1 MLRLIR
7 GQIFLVGLA
16 LSVVVG
22 LVGHSWLSPLASTS
36 WLKTI
41 IVLTVMSM
49 MAAPVPLELFVRTV
63 SKPWPGILASMICL
77 GVTPVLGW
85 LGHFLLQPELA
96 GGLIVACCVPSTL
109 ASSAVMTR
117 KAGGDDTVAIFVT
130 ILTNLGCVVATP
142 FWLVLLMGEGAT
154 LGVMDLVKEL
164 SLLVVLPIVTMQ
176 TLRRFSPKFSDWAK
190 GAKGALSVACQVGIL
205 LMVCLGAVQ
214 MGDKWSGPSSPTVPG
229 SPTDPNSPGGFNLLA
244 VIAVVVLGL
253 SIHLLS
259 LILSLFSARATGVK
273 REQAIGVA
281 FSASQKTLMIGINL
295 AIDYGVSILPMIAY
309 HVAQLLVDAFIAE
322 YWGRDR
328 KIKNSNEPVESQKAS
343 QGTS

>member
-16 LSVVVG
+16 LSVVLG
-22 LVGHSWLSPLASTS
+22 FWGHSWLSPLASIT
-36 WLKTI
+36 WIKTV

-63 SKPWPGILASMICL
+63 SKPWPGILASIICL
-77 GVTPVLGW
+77 GITPILGW

-130 ILTNLGCVVATP
+130 IITNLGCVVATP
-142 FWLVLLMGEGAT
+142 FWLVFLMGEGAT
-154 LGVMDLVKEL
+154 LGVLDLVKEL
-164 SLLVVLPIVTMQ
+164 ALLVVLPIVVMQ
-176 TLRRFSPKFSDWAK
+176 TFRRVSPKFSDWAK
-190 GAKGALSVACQVGIL
+190 KVKGELSVACQVGIL

-214 MGDKWSGPSSPTVPG
+214 MGDKWDDPG
-229 SPTDPNSPGGFNLLA
+229 SSSGFSLLA
-244 VIAVVVLGL
+244 VSAVVVLGL
-253 SIHLLS
+253 SIHLSS
-259 LILSLFSARATGVK
+259 LILSLFSAHATGVR

-295 AIDYGVSILPMIAY
+295 AIDYDVSILPMIAY
-309 HVAQLLVDAFIAE
+309 HVAQLLADALIAE
-322 YWGRDR
+322 YWSR
-328 KIKNSNEPVESQKAS
+328 NWASEEPKGSGVTKPS
-343 QGTS
+343 QG

>member
-16 LSVVVG
+16 LSVVLG
-22 LVGHSWLSPLASTS
+22 FCGHSWLSPLAAMP
-36 WLKTI
+36 WLKTC

-49 MAAPVPLELFVRTV
+49 MAAPVPLELFVKTV
-63 SKPWPGILASMICL
+63 SKPWPGILASIVCL

-85 LGHFLLQPELA
+85 LGHFFLQTELA

-154 LGVMDLVKEL
+154 LGVVDLVKEL
-164 SLLVVLPIVTMQ
+164 ALLVVLPIVSVQ
-176 TLRRFSPKFSDWAK
+176 TVRWISPSFSIWAK
-190 GAKGALSVACQVGIL
+190 EAKGMLSVACQVGIL

-214 MGDKWSGPSSPTVPG
+214 MGDKWDDPG
-229 SPTDPNSPGGFNLLA
+229 SAAGLSLLSVA
-244 VIAVVVLGL
+244 AVVVLGL
-253 SIHLLS
+253 TIHLFS
-259 LILSLFSARATGVK
+259 LGLGLYSARATGVR

-295 AIDYGVSILPMIAY
+295 CIDYGVSILPMIAY

-322 YWGRDR
+322 YWSRQGKDDKSGELPDLQKR
-328 KIKNSNEPVESQKAS
+328 SQAS
-343 QGTS
+343 S